1 MSVSSSPHSVIP
13 ADGFKGLKEHWRS
26 DLISALAVALVALP
40 LGLGIAMASNVPPM
54 AGVISAVIGGLFATF
69 FRGSHVA
76 INGPAAGLI
85 VVILTAMETLGGFEH
100 VLGATVVAGVLQ
112 VLMGAAKLGKLGKV
126 FPSSV
131 IHGMLAAIGVI
142 IFGKQAHVALGQT
155 TDAKSSLDVILAIP
169 DSFVNMEPMVFLVS
183 VVCLAILLFH
193 KKIKNKLVHFLPA
206 PVWVM
211 LVSVPLVAFMLSS
224 GSFDP
229 RHMLS
234 IDGSIQDSLVHPSF
248 EKIGTVAFWMAVT
261 SITLVASIETL
272 LSTAAIDKLDPYKR
286 QTDLN
291 RDLAGVGVATVVAGL
306 VGGLPIITVIV
317 RSSVNINHGG
327 QTRWAN
333 FFHGVLILVFLLFF
347 MGVLSKIPL
356 AALAAILV
364 FTGFKLAS
372 PKVFKDAYLKG
383 PEQLIILA
391 GTLLLTLKYGLLE
404 GIGLGVLLTL
414 VVHLIVSRMPLKV
427 FLLAL
432 LKPEAPTLS
441 KRHNRKTMQL
451 SGLVNFVNLLR
462 LQKSLDALDKEA
474 DLEIDLS
481 RTHLVDHTVMEYLD
495 DFTTT
500 YRSTGRDCHIMGLDL
515 HQSPSEHPHS
525 LRVHV
530 PPHQLYSLTRR
541 QKDLQGLVEEN
552 GWSFEPHLHWGAER
566 LNRFAF
572 FETRP
577 IEHRNNVIR
586 GLYPESGITWMTC
599 DVTFDEGALIGAE
612 VYQATIQVLDLPREL
627 PVFVLEREE
636 LLDKL
641 FVISGYDQF
650 DYSVFTDFSTKFV
663 LKSPDEEAVRRF
675 FTPERIAFFDTH
687 EIYHVESSGGAL
699 LVKYFRLATPQTLQE
714 MLTFTK
720 DMVEILLQDTPDPG
734 S

>member
-1 MSVSSSPHSVIP
+1 MSVTSPHSVTP
-13 ADGFKGLKEHWRS
+13 ADGLRGLRDHWRS
-26 DLISALAVALVALP
+26 DLISAFAVALVALP

-69 FRGSHVA
+69 VRGSHVA

-85 VVILTAMETLGGFEH
+85 VVILTAMHTLEGFEH
-100 VLGATVVAGVLQ
+100 VLGATVVAGGIQ
-112 VLMGAAKLGKLGKV
+112 ILMGAAKLGKLGKL

-169 DSFVNMEPMVFLVS
+169 DSFAHMDPQVFMVS
-183 VVCLAILLFH
+183 IVCLAVLVYH

-211 LVSVPLVAFMLSS
+211 LISVPLVAVLLQN

-229 RHMLS
+229 VHMLT
-234 IDGSIQDSLVHPSF
+234 IEGSLQDSLVHPSF
-248 EKIGTVAFWMAVT
+248 EKIGTLAFWLAVM

-286 QTDLN
+286 QTNLD
-291 RDLAGVGVATVVAGL
+291 RDLVGVGVATTVAGL

-333 FFHGVLILVFLLFF
+333 FFHGAIILVFLLFF
-347 MGVLSKIPL
+347 MNVLSTIPL

-364 FTGFKLAS
+364 YTGFKLAS
-372 PKVFKDAYLKG
+372 PKVFKDAYRKG
-383 PEQLIILA
+383 PEQFIILS
-391 GTLLLTLKYGLLE
+391 GTLFLTLKYGLLE
-404 GIGLGVLLTL
+404 GIALGVVLTL
-414 VVHLIVSRMPLKV
+414 VVHLMMSRMPPRLFLK
-427 FLLAL
+427 AM
-432 LKPEAPTLS
+432 LKPEKPSLS
-441 KRHNRKTMQL
+441 RRHNRKTIQL
-451 SGLVNFVNLLR
+451 TGLVNFANLLR
-462 LQKSLDALDKEA
+462 LQKSLDALDKDL

-495 DFTTT
+495 DFTTS
-500 YRSTGRDCHIMGLDL
+500 YRSTGRDCDIMGLDV
-515 HQSPSEHPHS
+515 HQSPSEHPHA
-525 LRVHV
+525 LRVRV

-541 QKDLQGLVEEN
+541 QKDLQDLVVEHN
-552 GWSFEPHLHWGAER
+552 WVFEPHLHWGPSQTLE
-566 LNRFAF
+566 RFAF

-577 IEHRNNVIR
+577 IEHHNNVIR
-586 GLYPESGITWMTC
+586 GVYPNSGIAWTTC
-599 DVTFDEGALIGAE
+599 DVTFDEGALLGAE
-612 VYQATIQVLDLPREL
+612 VYQATLQVIEL
-627 PVFVLEREE
+627 GQEIPLFVLEREE

-641 FVISGYDQF
+641 FVMSGYDEF
-650 DYSVFTDFSTKFV
+650 DYNVFTDFSNKFV
-663 LKSPDEEAVRRF
+663 LKSPEEAAVRAF
-675 FTPERIAFFDTH
+675 FTPERVTFFDTH
-687 EIYHVESSGGAL
+687 EIYHVESCGDAL
-699 LVKYFRLATPQTLQE
+699 LVKYDRLATPQSLQE
-714 MLTFTK
+714 MLRFTEEMIGTLLK
-720 DMVEILLQDTPDPG
+720 DAPKQA